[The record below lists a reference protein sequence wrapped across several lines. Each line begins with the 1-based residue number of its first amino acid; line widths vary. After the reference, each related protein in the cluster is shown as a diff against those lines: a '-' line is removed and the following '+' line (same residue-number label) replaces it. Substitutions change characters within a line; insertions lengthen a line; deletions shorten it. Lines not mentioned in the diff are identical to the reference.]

1 MEICFGPTDSFV
13 PCPDILRRLKLDGDL
28 RAFERFETRGGGL
41 DDLHGR
47 VGARR
52 SVQSQLLKCEL
63 LTFRS
68 HFDHPVVE
76 SVLPADE
83 DGPSAQS
90 DETKPNQGE
99 HEPLAESPRTIRIH
113 G

>member
-1 MEICFGPTDSFV
+1 MEICFGPTDAFV

-52 SVQSQLLKCEL
+52 SVQSQDRKSTRLNSSHLVISYAVFCLKKKTQHKTKLIGTSLRE
-63 LTFRS
+63 R
-68 HFDHPVVE
+68 
-76 SVLPADE
+76 LPHTI
-83 DGPSAQS
+83 G
-90 DETKPNQGE
+90 
-99 HEPLAESPRTIRIH
+99 LA
-113 G
+113 GLCA